1 MTSWLSSI
9 RLTWRL
15 GSMIKACRRDE
26 VNDVFRG
33 MKVGEVAHTVIIHGS
48 DDGASQGYSSTGG

>member
-9 RLTWRL
+9 RWTWRL
-15 GSMIKACRRDE
+15 DSMSKACTRDE

-33 MKVGEVAHTVIIHGS
+33 MKVGEVACAVIIHGS
-48 DDGASQGYSSTGG
+48 DDASQGYSSTGG